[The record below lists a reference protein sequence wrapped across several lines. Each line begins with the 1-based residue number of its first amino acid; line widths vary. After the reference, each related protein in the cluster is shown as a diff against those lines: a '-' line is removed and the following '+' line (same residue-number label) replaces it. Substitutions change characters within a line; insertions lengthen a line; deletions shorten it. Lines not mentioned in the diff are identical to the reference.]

1 MQEFKMIKMHFSTDR
16 HKVHL
21 FEDPITFFEFIAKGN
36 TSYMLLGI
44 GWNELNKHF
53 LAGSTVTE
61 LNHQCNQLICDFSDV
76 I

>member
-44 GWNELNKHF
+44 GLDGTNLINTS
-53 LAGSTVTE
+53 LRAQQGQSLIINVT
-61 LNHQCNQLICDFSDV
+61 S
-76 I
+76 